1 MRIMILTILLYSLFN
16 SGVAGQDTTDVPKA
30 ATAKWEHRTF
40 AGKAGI
46 ATLEIFGM
54 ETFTSTIMILLPKS
68 ITLWEEEYWLYFG
81 QTFRQAYT
89 MPPVWDKD
97 PWPVNYIGHPYQG
110 SVFFNSLRSQN
121 CSFAASAGFTLFH
134 TWLWEYGPEAIM
146 ERPSIQDLIVTPIT
160 GVVFGELFHR
170 LTKKMRRDGFTLG
183 EKILVTLMNPTYV
196 VNNGYR

>member
-1 MRIMILTILLYSLFN
+1 MRIIIITILLGSLFN
-16 SGVAGQDTTDVPKA
+16 SGLRGQDTTGLPGVTP
-30 ATAKWEHRTF
+30 AKWESRTF

-46 ATLEIFGM
+46 ATLEVLGM

-68 ITLWEEEYWLYFG
+68 ITLWKEDYWLYFG
-81 QTFRQAYT
+81 QTFKQAYT
-89 MPPVWDKD
+89 MPPIWDKD
-97 PWPVNYIGHPYQG
+97 PWPVNYIGHPLQG

-134 TWLWEYGPEAIM
+134 TLLWEYGTEAIM
-146 ERPSIQDLIVTPIT
+146 ERPSIQDLVITPIT
-160 GVVFGELFHR
+160 GVAFGELFHQ
-170 LTKKMRRDGFTLG
+170 LTQKMRRGGFTLG